1 MVLLTFTRAYPWQ
14 SLLMIVALL
23 LAGLAEGSSMSVLLP
38 LLSIAVESVPGAE
51 QAQQSEF
58 AQMINGLLQQVGITP
73 TVGSLLVVGV
83 VGIIIKSA
91 LLLVADRQVGYTKA
105 RVTTDLRLK
114 LLRAVMSSRWDYFVH
129 QPIGRLTN
137 SMATEAWR
145 ASIAYEFGVGII
157 AYGLQAII
165 YAVVA
170 FMVSWQATLA
180 SLGAGLVILF
190 VSHFLVKM
198 TRKAGKRQTN
208 LLKSLLA
215 RMTDTLNSV
224 KTMKAMGR
232 ENLAD
237 GVLQT
242 ETSRLNQAL
251 EKEVFSK
258 AVLSAAQEPMFAMVI
273 AVGMFILLQR
283 WQMPIAEVLVLV
295 LVLTRVLLHLGKI
308 QKHYQKMVAA
318 ESAYWSMLEAVEE
331 ADAKREEYS
340 GDTPPSLDKAIE
352 LADVGFSYD
361 GVPLLRD
368 VNMAIPAGALTTII
382 GQSGSG
388 KTTILDLIAGLHSPD
403 SGTVSVDGVSLETV
417 DLRKW
422 RRQIGYAP
430 QEAVLLHDTIL
441 NNITLG
447 DRELSEEDARLALEK
462 ADAWSFVA
470 AMEQGLETSVGE
482 RGARISSGQRQRI
495 MLARALV
502 HRPRLLI
509 LDEATSALDRASEN
523 AICTTLTSL
532 CGELTIVAVSHQ
544 PALVEFA
551 DVVYRMSEG
560 TIEGGPDATAPGT
573 PTAASRAQ

>member
-1 MVLLTFTRAYPWQ
+1 MVLFTFTRAYPWQ

-23 LAGLAEGSSMSVLLP
+23 LAGLAEGSSMSILLP

-58 AQMINGLLQQVGITP
+58 AQMITGSLQRVGITP
-73 TVGSLLVVGV
+73 NVGSLLVVGV
-83 VGIIIKSA
+83 VGIVIKSA

-105 RVTTDLRLK
+105 RVTTDLRLR

-165 YAVVA
+165 YGVVA

-190 VSHFLVKM
+190 LSHFLVKM
-198 TRKAGKRQTN
+198 TRNAGKRQTN

-258 AVLSAAQEPMFAMVI
+258 AVLSAAQEPMFAIVI
-273 AVGMFILLQR
+273 AVGMFVLLQR

-318 ESAYWSMLEAVEE
+318 ESAYWSMLEAVQE

-340 GDTPPSLDKAIE
+340 GVAPPPLDTSIE
-352 LADVGFSYD
+352 LSGVGFSYD

-368 VNMAIPAGALTTII
+368 VNMTIPAGALTTII

-388 KTTILDLIAGLHSPD
+388 KTTILDLIAGLHRPE
-403 SGTVSVDGVSLETV
+403 SGALNVDGVSLGTV

-430 QEAVLLHDTIL
+430 QEAILLHDSIL

-447 DRELSEEDARLALEK
+447 DPALSEEDARLALEK
-462 ADAWSFVA
+462 ADALAFVDE
-470 AMEQGLETSVGE
+470 MEDGLQTSVGE

-509 LDEATSALDRASEN
+509 LDEATSALDRASEE
-523 AICTTLTSL
+523 AICNTLKSL

-544 PALVEFA
+544 PALADFA
-551 DVVYRMSEG
+551 DVVYRMSQG
-560 TIEGGPDATAPGT
+560 TVEGGPDATAPGT
-573 PTAASRAQ
+573 TRTAVN

>member
-1 MVLLTFTRAYPWQ
+1 MVLFTFTRAYPWQ

-23 LAGLAEGSSMSVLLP
+23 LAGLAEGSSMSILLP

-58 AQMINGLLQQVGITP
+58 AQMITGSLQRLGITP
-73 TVGSLLVVGV
+73 NVGSLLVVGV
-83 VGIIIKSA
+83 VGIVIKSA

-105 RVTTDLRLK
+105 RVTTDLRLR

-165 YAVVA
+165 YGVVA

-190 VSHFLVKM
+190 LSHFLVKM

-258 AVLSAAQEPMFAMVI
+258 AVLSAAQEPMFAIVI
-273 AVGMFILLQR
+273 AVGMFVLLQR

-318 ESAYWSMLEAVEE
+318 ESAYWSMLEAVQE
-331 ADAKREEYS
+331 ADAKREEYR
-340 GDTPPSLDKAIE
+340 GVAPPPLDTSIE
-352 LADVGFSYD
+352 LSGVGFSYD

-368 VNMAIPAGALTTII
+368 VDMTIPAGALTTII

-388 KTTILDLIAGLHSPD
+388 KTTILDLIAGLHRPE
-403 SGTVSVDGVSLETV
+403 SGALNVDGVSLATV

-430 QEAVLLHDTIL
+430 QEAILLHDSIL

-447 DRELSEEDARLALEK
+447 DPALSEEDARVALEK
-462 ADAWSFVA
+462 ADAWAFVDE
-470 AMEQGLETSVGE
+470 MEDGLETSVGE

-509 LDEATSALDRASEN
+509 LDEATSALDRASEE
-523 AICTTLTSL
+523 AICNTLKSL

-544 PALVEFA
+544 PALADFA
-551 DVVYRMSEG
+551 DVVYRMSQG
-560 TIEGGPDATAPGT
+560 TVEGGPDATAPGT
-573 PTAASRAQ
+573 TRTAVS

>member
-83 VGIIIKSA
+83 FGIIIKSA

-165 YAVVA
+165 YALVA

-258 AVLSAAQEPMFAMVI
+258 AVLSAAQEPMFAAVI

-388 KTTILDLIAGLHSPD
+388 KTTILDLIAGLHNPD
-403 SGTVSVDGVSLETV
+403 SGTVSVDGVSLATV

-447 DRELSEEDARLALEK
+447 DPELSEEDARLALEK

-523 AICTTLTSL
+523 AICTTLKSL

-544 PALVEFA
+544 PALAEFA

-573 PTAASRAQ
+573 RTAASRA

>member
-1 MVLLTFTRAYPWQ
+1 MVLFAFTRAYPWQ

-58 AQMINGLLQQVGITP
+58 AQMITGLLQRVGITP
-73 TVGSLLVVGV
+73 SVGSLLVVGV
-83 VGIIIKSA
+83 VGIVIKSA

-105 RVTTDLRLK
+105 RVTTDLRLR

-165 YAVVA
+165 YGVVA

-180 SLGAGLVILF
+180 SLGAGMVILF
-190 VSHFLVKM
+190 LSHFLVKM

-232 ENLAD
+232 ESLAD

-258 AVLSAAQEPMFAMVI
+258 AVLSATQEPMFAIVI
-273 AVGMFILLQR
+273 AVGMFVLLQR

-318 ESAYWSMLEAVEE
+318 ESAYWSMLEAVEQ

-340 GDTPPSLDKAIE
+340 GDAPPLLDRGIE
-352 LADVGFSYD
+352 LAGVGFSYD
-361 GVPLLRD
+361 GVPLLGD
-368 VNMAIPAGALTTII
+368 VNMTIPAGALTTII

-388 KTTILDLIAGLHSPD
+388 KTTILDLIAGLHRPD
-403 SGTVSVDGVSLETV
+403 SGVITVDGVSLATL

-430 QEAVLLHDTIL
+430 QEAILLHDSIL
-441 NNITLG
+441 NNVTLG
-447 DRELSEEDARLALEK
+447 DPALSEEDARVALEK
-462 ADAWSFVA
+462 ADAWAFVDE
-470 AMEQGLETSVGE
+470 MEGGLETNVGE

-509 LDEATSALDRASEN
+509 LDEATSALDRASEE
-523 AICTTLTSL
+523 AICNTLKSL

-544 PALVEFA
+544 PALAAFA
-551 DVVYRMSEG
+551 DVVYRMSAG
-560 TIEGGPDATAPGT
+560 TVEGGPDATAPET
-573 PTAASRAQ
+573 TRTAAS

>member
-1 MVLLTFTRAYPWQ
+1 MVLFTFTRAYPWQ

-23 LAGLAEGSSMSVLLP
+23 LAGLAEGSSMSILLP

-58 AQMINGLLQQVGITP
+58 AQMITGSLQRLGITP
-73 TVGSLLVVGV
+73 NVGSLLVVGV
-83 VGIIIKSA
+83 VGIVIKSA

-105 RVTTDLRLK
+105 RVTTDLRLR

-165 YAVVA
+165 YGVVA

-190 VSHFLVKM
+190 LSHFLVKM

-258 AVLSAAQEPMFAMVI
+258 AVLSAAQEPMFAIVI
-273 AVGMFILLQR
+273 AVGMFVLLQR

-318 ESAYWSMLEAVEE
+318 ESAYWSMLEAVQE
-331 ADAKREEYS
+331 ADVKREEYS
-340 GDTPPSLDKAIE
+340 GVAPPPLDTSIE
-352 LADVGFSYD
+352 LSGVGFSYD

-368 VNMAIPAGALTTII
+368 VDMTIPAGALTTII

-388 KTTILDLIAGLHSPD
+388 KTTILDLIAGLHRPE
-403 SGTVSVDGVSLETV
+403 SGALNVDGVSLATV

-430 QEAVLLHDTIL
+430 QEAILLHDSIL

-447 DRELSEEDARLALEK
+447 DPALSEEDARVALEK
-462 ADAWSFVA
+462 ADAWAFVDE
-470 AMEQGLETSVGE
+470 MEDGLETSVGE

-509 LDEATSALDRASEN
+509 LDEATSALDRASEE
-523 AICTTLTSL
+523 AICNTLKSL

-544 PALVEFA
+544 PALADFA
-551 DVVYRMSEG
+551 DVVYRMSQG
-560 TIEGGPDATAPGT
+560 TVEGGPDATAPGT
-573 PTAASRAQ
+573 TRTAVS

>member
-1 MVLLTFTRAYPWQ
+1 MVLFTFTRAYPWQ

-23 LAGLAEGSSMSVLLP
+23 LAGLAEGSSMSILLP

-58 AQMINGLLQQVGITP
+58 AQMITGSLQRLGITP
-73 TVGSLLVVGV
+73 NVGSLLVVGV
-83 VGIIIKSA
+83 VGIVIKSA

-105 RVTTDLRLK
+105 RVTTDLRLR

-165 YAVVA
+165 YGVVA

-190 VSHFLVKM
+190 LSHFLVKM

-258 AVLSAAQEPMFAMVI
+258 AVLSAAQEPMFAIVI
-273 AVGMFILLQR
+273 AVGMFVLLQR

-318 ESAYWSMLEAVEE
+318 ESAYWSMLEAVQE

-340 GDTPPSLDKAIE
+340 GVAPPPLDTSIE
-352 LADVGFSYD
+352 LSGVGFSYD

-368 VNMAIPAGALTTII
+368 VDMTIPAGALTTII

-388 KTTILDLIAGLHSPD
+388 KTTILDLIAGLHRPE
-403 SGTVSVDGVSLETV
+403 SGALNVDGVSLATV

-430 QEAVLLHDTIL
+430 QEAILLHDSIL

-447 DRELSEEDARLALEK
+447 DPALSEEDARVALEK
-462 ADAWSFVA
+462 ADAWAFVDE
-470 AMEQGLETSVGE
+470 MEDGLETSVGE

-509 LDEATSALDRASEN
+509 LDEATSALDRASEE
-523 AICTTLTSL
+523 AICNTLKSL

-544 PALVEFA
+544 PALADFA
-551 DVVYRMSEG
+551 DVVYRMSQG
-560 TIEGGPDATAPGT
+560 TVEGGPDATAPGT
-573 PTAASRAQ
+573 TRTAVS